1 MLNRRR
7 VPTTDGC
14 LQFATSMP
22 ALATENFHLG
32 EEFELYNPKTGEWR
46 LKIVTRIV
54 DNLDGY
60 CRLDLSF

>member
-7 VPTTDGC
+7 VKTDDGC
-14 LQFATSMP
+14 LLFATSIP
-22 ALATENFHLG
+22 ALSAENFRLG
-32 EEFELYNPKTGEWR
+32 EDFELYNPKTGEWR

-54 DNLDGY
+54 DNQDGR